1 MKSKEIRKSFIKFFE
16 GKNHHQIESA
26 PVLPY
31 GDKSLLFTN
40 AGMNQFKPI
49 FLDTEK
55 PKHLRVVNSQ
65 KCIRVSGKH
74 NDLEEVGRDGFH
86 HTFFEMLGNWS
97 FGDYYKKE
105 AIQWS
110 WELFTDVWKLDKDRL
125 WVTVFEDDDEAY
137 ELWEKETDIDK
148 NRIIRSG
155 AKDNFWEMAE
165 TGPCGPCSE
174 IHYYVGENPDTQ
186 KAKYVNNSDEYWELW
201 NLVFIQS
208 NRLKDGTFEDLPKKH
223 VDTGAGLERICSVLQ
238 NKNSNYK
245 TDLFEKTIFDLEK
258 ISNTKYDDHEVSYQ
272 VICDHIRMLSFAIAD
287 GVLPSNE
294 GRGYVIRRVLRRGS
308 RFAMNLDSKE
318 PILYKLVQSVV
329 STMSETYPELKD
341 KQQHIEQ
348 TILSEEESF
357 LATLEKGIL
366 QFEKIIKNSSSDN
379 INGSDAFKL
388 YDTYGFPLDLTEL
401 MASEKGKTVDK
412 EGFESEM
419 KKQKELAKK
428 NQKFVMDSQDIK
440 WKFANDLSHSNFIGY
455 TDYNSSSKIINWAN
469 IDDKV
474 YIILDN
480 TPFYAESG
488 GQIGDTG
495 VIENNDFS
503 AQVEDTQKN
512 GDFIIHICSLMSGNI
527 LENMNVSCK
536 IDSIRRKDIKINHS
550 ATHLLHQALKD
561 VLGNHI
567 NQAGSLVHPDYLRL
581 DITHP
586 SKIDKKDI
594 VAIELLVNNK
604 IAENISVETDI
615 KSLEDAKKEGAT
627 ALFGE
632 KYGDTVR
639 VVTMDSFSKE
649 LCGGTHVKST
659 VEIDKFIIKNEKAIA
674 SGVRRIHALTGKH
687 VEDFLQ
693 DKIEANK
700 LLEEASKKRILE
712 KEDQS
717 NMLDAIN
724 IEKMIENQ
732 KYVHSIPFI
741 NEEIILGSKNDLK
754 KLNAKLN
761 TVFHSGIA
769 VFSVM
774 INDKPVVS
782 ISVSKDLIEQSVSA
796 SSLAKLI
803 GSELNGGGGG
813 KDSFATAGASTD
825 FSLNEIINKVQKLI
839 TSEMEKL

>member
-1 MKSKEIRKSFIKFFE
+1 
-16 GKNHHQIESA
+16 
-26 PVLPY
+26 
-31 GDKSLLFTN
+31 
-40 AGMNQFKPI
+40 
-49 FLDTEK
+49 
-55 PKHLRVVNSQ
+55 
-65 KCIRVSGKH
+65 
-74 NDLEEVGRDGFH
+74 
-86 HTFFEMLGNWS
+86 
-97 FGDYYKKE
+97 
-105 AIQWS
+105 
-110 WELFTDVWKLDKDRL
+110 
-125 WVTVFEDDDEAY
+125 
-137 ELWEKETDIDK
+137 
-148 NRIIRSG
+148 
-155 AKDNFWEMAE
+155 
-165 TGPCGPCSE
+165 
-174 IHYYVGENPDTQ
+174 
-186 KAKYVNNSDEYWELW
+186 
-201 NLVFIQS
+201 
-208 NRLKDGTFEDLPKKH
+208 
-223 VDTGAGLERICSVLQ
+223 
-238 NKNSNYK
+238 
-245 TDLFEKTIFDLEK
+245 
-258 ISNTKYDDHEVSYQ
+258 
-272 VICDHIRMLSFAIAD
+272 
-287 GVLPSNE
+287 
-294 GRGYVIRRVLRRGS
+294 
-308 RFAMNLDSKE
+308 
-318 PILYKLVQSVV
+318 
-329 STMSETYPELKD
+329 
-341 KQQHIEQ
+341 
-348 TILSEEESF
+348 
-357 LATLEKGIL
+357 
-366 QFEKIIKNSSSDN
+366 
-379 INGSDAFKL
+379 
-388 YDTYGFPLDLTEL
+388 
-401 MASEKGKTVDK
+401 
-412 EGFESEM
+412 
-419 KKQKELAKK
+419 
-428 NQKFVMDSQDIK
+428 
-440 WKFANDLSHSNFIGY
+440 
-455 TDYNSSSKIINWAN
+455 
-469 IDDKV
+469 V

-512 GDFIIHICSLMSGNI
+512 GDFIIHICSLVSGNI

-761 TVFHSGIA
+761 TVFHSGIS

>member
-16 GKNHHQIESA
+16 GKNHQKIESA

-148 NRIIRSG
+148 SRIIRSG

-174 IHYYVGENPDTQ
+174 IHYYVGDNPDNQ

-258 ISNTKYDDHEVSYQ
+258 ISDTKYDDHEVSYQ

-308 RFAMNLDSKE
+308 RFAMNLKIKE

-329 STMSETYPELKD
+329 STMSDTYPELKD
-341 KQQHIEQ
+341 KQKHIEQ
-348 TILSEEESF
+348 TILSEEKSF
-357 LATLEKGIL
+357 LATLEKGII
-366 QFEKIIKNSSSDN
+366 QFEKIIKNSSSDT
-379 INGSDAFKL
+379 IIGSDAFKL

-401 MASEKGKTVDK
+401 MASEKGKIVDS

-428 NQKFVMDSQDIK
+428 NQKFVMDSEDIK
-440 WKFANDLSHSNFIGY
+440 WKLANDLPHSHFIGY
-455 TDYNSSSKIINWAN
+455 TNENSSSKIINWAN

-474 YIILDN
+474 YIVLDN

-488 GQIGDTG
+488 GQIGDVG
-495 VIENNDFS
+495 VIENKDFS
-503 AQVEDTQKN
+503 AKVVDTQKN
-512 GDFIIHICSLMSGNI
+512 GDFIIHICSLVSGNI

-581 DITHP
+581 DVTHP
-586 SKIDKKDI
+586 SKIDTKDI
-594 VAIELLVNNK
+594 TAIELLVNNK

-615 KSLEDAKKEGAT
+615 QSLEDAKKEGAT

-649 LCGGTHVKST
+649 LCGGTHVEST
-659 VEIDKFIIKNEKAIA
+659 VEIDKFIIRNEKAIA

-687 VEDFLQ
+687 VEDYLQ
-693 DKIEANK
+693 DRIKANE
-700 LLEEASKKRILE
+700 LLEQASNKRILD

-717 NMLDAIN
+717 NMLDAID

-732 KYVHSIPFI
+732 KYVNSIPFI

-754 KLNAKLN
+754 NLNAKLN